1 MVIKEESTLR
11 PPINSASMFG
21 SKKWLDRLNSFI
33 EENLDD
39 PSLDNER
46 LAVALDISERH
57 LFRKVRALTN
67 LPPQRYLSQYRLNRA
82 MKYLTE
88 GKYKTVKET
97 CYAVGFRN
105 TSYFIRQF
113 ERAYGKRP
121 LRVLQESGWR

>member
-1 MVIKEESTLR
+1 MVNQESFLTR
-11 PPINSASMFG
+11 PSINTASMFG

-39 PSLDNER
+39 PSLDNEQ
-46 LAVALDISERH
+46 LAVALDVSERH
-57 LFRKVRALTN
+57 LFRKVKALTD
-67 LPPQRYLSQYRLNRA
+67 LPPQRYLSQYRLKRA
-82 MKYLTE
+82 MEYLTK
-88 GKYKTVKET
+88 GRYRTVKET

-113 ERAYGKRP
+113 EKTYTKRP